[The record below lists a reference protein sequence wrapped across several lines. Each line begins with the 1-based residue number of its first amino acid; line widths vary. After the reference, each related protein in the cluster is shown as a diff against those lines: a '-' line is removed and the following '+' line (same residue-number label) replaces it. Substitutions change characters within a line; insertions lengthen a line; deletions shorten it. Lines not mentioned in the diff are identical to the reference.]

1 MFEFLGKKIGSE
13 GEEIDVFVFVFDV
26 NKIEYSLV
34 GECINLKDGGEGIL
48 IFNIN
53 IYNGMDN

>member
-34 GECINLKDGGEGIL
+34 GECINLKDGREGIL
-48 IFNIN
+48 FFNIN

>member
-34 GECINLKDGGEGIL
+34 GECINLKDGREGIL